1 MSKSV
6 KINGVTYENVPK
18 VSIPLSAGEV
28 RLPFGIL
35 LVRLQLQGTY

>member
-18 VSIPLSAGEV
+18 VSIPLSAGE
-28 RLPFGIL
+28 
-35 LVRLQLQGTY
+35 GTATFWDTTGATGGGR